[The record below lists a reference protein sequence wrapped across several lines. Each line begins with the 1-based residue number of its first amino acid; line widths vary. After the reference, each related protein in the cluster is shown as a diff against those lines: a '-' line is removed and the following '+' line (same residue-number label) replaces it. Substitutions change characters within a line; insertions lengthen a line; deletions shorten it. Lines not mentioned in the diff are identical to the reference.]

1 MTLFQVPREIRE
13 AILEFVLLGNFPNAP
28 IDASAATEG
37 LRALPPVDLG
47 SHADEIRSPPRRAL
61 HRDQPGGYACNSHR
75 FLDTRCFMSG
85 SSDLAGSGDLPVFY
99 QTIENPALPLLLVC
113 HQLHDEVQDVVA
125 RWLRT
130 NMNTKQQQQLEYT
143 ADVMFV
149 NNVGLWTTWLS
160 VPVRTVCVDVL
171 TANFRLFG
179 PPRDLARGIYKRDM
193 WEGGGGA
200 NMMTLATGTPAWS
213 SNTSNGAWGFYDLLN
228 GLLEGNIGP
237 WPKKA
242 PTTATSTKTSRLE
255 SSGTTS
261 LWARNDGVGQQPQ
274 HSTLRVKRLILNITS
289 ALSANSSDV
298 LSLSEIDKWASTS
311 QLPTTFLPPPPLS
324 SSSSSP
330 FDSTSNQKVA
340 AFTFARLVQFLLS
353 ILQSPIH
360 QRVYGE
366 NLFDRVGVV
375 EVQVDGERYGS
386 EADLS
391 KSLVDSGWLAVEEEE
406 NAGIVNPF
414 REELVAELLEWQAR
428 TAERRR
434 LAGFGTVAMVMT

>member
-1 MTLFQVPREIRE
+1 MTLLQVPREIRE
-13 AILEFVLLGNFPNAP
+13 AIVEFALLGNFPDAP

-37 LRALPPVDLG
+37 LRALAPADLIL
-47 SHADEIRSPPRRAL
+47 AQKNSPLGRPLRK
-61 HRDQPGGYACNSHR
+61 DQHCGYACNSHR

-99 QTIENPALPLLLVC
+99 QTVENPALPLLLVC

-125 RWLRT
+125 RWSRT
-130 NMNTKQQQQLEYT
+130 QKKKRQLEYT

-160 VPVRTVCVDVL
+160 VPVRTACVDVL

-193 WEGGGGA
+193 WDGGGGA
-200 NMMTLATGTPAWS
+200 NMMTLATGTPSWS

-237 WPKKA
+237 WPKA
-242 PTTATSTKTSRLE
+242 PSTSARLE
-255 SSGTTS
+255 SSSTS
-261 LWARNDGVGQQPQ
+261 FWARHERANRQH
-274 HSTLRVKRLILNITS
+274 HSTLRVKRLVLNITS
-289 ALSANSSDV
+289 TVSASSDV

-311 QLPTTFLPPPPLS
+311 QLPATFLPPPPSAS
-324 SSSSSP
+324 S
-330 FDSTSNQKVA
+330 DAASNQKVA
-340 AFTFARLVQFLLS
+340 AFTFARLVHFLLS

-360 QRVYGE
+360 RRVYGE

-375 EVQVDGERYGS
+375 EVQVDGERYGA
-386 EADLS
+386 EVDLS
-391 KSLVDSGWLAVEEEE
+391 QSLVDFGWLAAEEEEE
-406 NAGIVNPF
+406 NAGMNPF

-428 TAERRR
+428 TAESRR
-434 LAGFGTVAMVMT
+434 LAGFGTVEMVMA